1 MDENLDENAIREI
14 EDELNTK
21 IYPGTEIMRDVGNHH
36 FVKAGDRVGEAQVLV
51 PQPSN
56 DPHDPLNWNKK
67 WKTITIIC
75 GSLLSFSLNLGPLAN
90 APLFEAYIHEWG
102 CSLAEAIQFTGI
114 AILVLGF
121 SNFIWVPMST
131 CFGRRPVM
139 ILSSLICAISSI
151 WRARATSYGSF
162 MGASVLNGIGAG
174 PCETVMPQ
182 IIADMIFLHD
192 RGKYQT
198 LYFTT
203 YFSSLMIGPII
214 AGAMAD
220 HHGWR
225 SFWWWNTALLFFTCA
240 VNAFFFPET
249 RYHREMPAALP
260 NQTAGTEIE
269 KQKSNEGTAS
279 IKEEGEAER
288 AAPATINP
296 TGEHTW
302 LSRGKP
308 SKKQFVPWGK
318 YQGNLIRELWLP
330 WYLHFYPIVE
340 FASFA
345 VSFTACGF
353 LLANLTQQQALS
365 PPPYNFSPQSV
376 GFTNFAILAG
386 GLIGLFTSGP
396 LSDWVSDYLTKRN
409 NGVREPEMR
418 LVTMI
423 PYVFIMILGSVVVAV
438 GYDYHWPWEA
448 IVVIGYTCLGIQVT
462 SLPSI
467 ASTYAIDSY
476 KPITGSMFVTI
487 TINKNVW
494 GYGFSKYITPW
505 AEKDGFIPPMLT
517 TMALIVFFC
526 SFGILFWY
534 FGKYFRGLTKDSFV
548 HRL

>member
-1 MDENLDENAIREI
+1 
-14 EDELNTK
+14 
-21 IYPGTEIMRDVGNHH
+21 
-36 FVKAGDRVGEAQVLV
+36 
-51 PQPSN
+51 
-56 DPHDPLNWNKK
+56 
-67 WKTITIIC
+67 
-75 GSLLSFSLNLGPLAN
+75 
-90 APLFEAYIHEWG
+90 
-102 CSLAEAIQFTGI
+102 
-114 AILVLGF
+114 
-121 SNFIWVPMST
+121 
-131 CFGRRPVM
+131 
-139 ILSSLICAISSI
+139 
-151 WRARATSYGSF
+151 
-162 MGASVLNGIGAG
+162 
-174 PCETVMPQ
+174 
-182 IIADMIFLHD
+182 
-192 RGKYQT
+192 
-198 LYFTT
+198 
-203 YFSSLMIGPII
+203 
-214 AGAMAD
+214 MAD

-249 RYHREMPAALP
+249 RYHREMPTGLQ
-260 NQTAGTEIE
+260 NQTADTEIE

-288 AAPATINP
+288 AVPATINP

-308 SKKQFVPWGK
+308 SKKQFLPWGK

-376 GFTNFAILAG
+376 GFTNFAILVG

-487 TINKNVW
+487 T
-494 GYGFSKYITPW
+494 
-505 AEKDGFIPPMLT
+505 M
-517 TMALIVFFC
+517 
-526 SFGILFWY
+526 
-534 FGKYFRGLTKDSFV
+534 
-548 HRL
+548 

>member
-1 MDENLDENAIREI
+1 MDENLDETAIHEI

-21 IYPGTEIMRDVGNHH
+21 IYPGTEIMRDVGSHH
-36 FVKAGDRVGEAQVLV
+36 FFKAGEARVLV

-56 DPHDPLNWNKK
+56 DEHDPLNWNAK
-67 WKTITIIC
+67 WKTITVVC
-75 GSLLSFSLNLGPLAN
+75 GCLLSFSLNLGPLAN
-90 APLFEAYIHEWG
+90 APLF
-102 CSLAEAIQFTGI
+102 GI

-139 ILSSLICAISSI
+139 ILSSLVCAISSI

-162 MGASVLNGIGAG
+162 MGASVLNGLGAG

-214 AGAMAD
+214 AGAMAE

-240 VNAFFFPET
+240 VNTFFFPET
-249 RYHREMPAALP
+249 RYKRDMPATP
-260 NQTAGTEIE
+260 DHQRTGDGIE
-269 KQKSNEGTAS
+269 KQRSNDGTAS
-279 IKEEGEAER
+279 TREVERGAPVIAPSEEQD
-288 AAPATINP
+288 
-296 TGEHTW
+296 TW

-308 SKKQFVPWGK
+308 SKKQFLPWGS
-318 YQGNLIRELWLP
+318 YQGSILRELWLP
-330 WYLHFYPIVE
+330 WYLHLYPIVE

-345 VSFTACGF
+345 VSFAASGF

-365 PPPYNFSPQSV
+365 PPPYNFAPQSV

-386 GLIGLFTSGP
+386 GLVGLFTSGP
-396 LSDWVSDYLTKRN
+396 LSDWVSERLTRRN

-418 LVTMI
+418 LVTMV
-423 PYVFIMILGSVVVAV
+423 PYVLVMILGSVVVAV
-438 GYDYHWPWEA
+438 GYDRHWPWEA
-448 IVVIGYTCLGIQVT
+448 IVVLGYTCLGIQVT

-494 GYGFSKYITPW
+494 GYGFSKYITSW
-505 AEKDGFIPPMLT
+505 AEKDGFVPPMLT

-526 SFGILFWY
+526 SFGIVFWY
-534 FGKYFRGLTKDSFV
+534 FGKRFRGWTKDSFV